1 PCVPLRLGR
10 QAEVDRRWQVR
21 EPVARCRGIPGGAA
35 RNRARHPRGIAQSGC
50 QDRRAGSQAQ
60 CPRSQGN
67 RGPYPHH
74 RRRSRA
80 AIEECGREPGFGRG
94 GSPDPRD
101 RQGGS
106 GLGHCRCAETCASR
120 PDRPGHSRAIP
131 EHRGQESVDA
141 AGEREIRFPDGAASD
156 AGMPGNR
163 RDSGQYAGT
172 HRSDQRSPRHP
183 QVPLPLQ
190 VQWLRSSRRSR
201 LFDGG
206 HGRHVG
212 HQRWWF
218 AGQDLERSA
227 ARNPQGCRACGL
239 SRRLHPRGLPVQLR
253 RRALQEI
260 AMPKKSWT
268 PEERKA
274 FGDKMKAR
282 RDAVKQASEVKKT
295 YTEFGTAGPEVKE
308 KVIHEVGVAMPRDEP
323 TPEMQTPDPTRPETI
338 PPNLFSGFT
347 KRLEY
352 FGDREGYR
360 RRWFNDSQGGTNIGM
375 ALKSGW
381 TFVERT
387 EVSLN
392 AAVTPR
398 NTDLGSRVSQYVG
411 TNHETGGA
419 LHAYLLEKPLWLCK
433 IHDEGPGSR
442 EAYHKALEAQIN
454 AGQIGRQ
461 PGDGREQVDK
471 YWPGFQATSVRTF
484 FGADQKKTRGE

>member
-1 PCVPLRLGR
+1 
-10 QAEVDRRWQVR
+10 
-21 EPVARCRGIPGGAA
+21 
-35 RNRARHPRGIAQSGC
+35 
-50 QDRRAGSQAQ
+50 
-60 CPRSQGN
+60 
-67 RGPYPHH
+67 
-74 RRRSRA
+74 
-80 AIEECGREPGFGRG
+80 
-94 GSPDPRD
+94 
-101 RQGGS
+101 
-106 GLGHCRCAETCASR
+106 
-120 PDRPGHSRAIP
+120 
-131 EHRGQESVDA
+131 GQESVDA
-141 AGEREIRFPDGAASD
+141 ASKREIRFPDGAASD

-163 RDSGQYAGT
+163 RDSGQHAGT

-183 QVPLPLQ
+183 QVPLSLQ

-323 TPEMQTPDPTRPETI
+323 TPEMQTPDPRLSRLISFLASP
-338 PPNLFSGFT
+338 SGSNT
-347 KRLEY
+347 SASAKATAVAGSTTVRAGPTSAWRSSPDGPL
-352 FGDREGYR
+352 
-360 RRWFNDSQGGTNIGM
+360 SS
-375 ALKSGW
+375 APKSL
-381 TFVERT
+381 
-387 EVSLN
+387 S
-392 AAVTPR
+392 
-398 NTDLGSRVSQYVG
+398 
-411 TNHETGGA
+411 
-419 LHAYLLEKPLWLCK
+419 
-433 IHDEGPGSR
+433 
-442 EAYHKALEAQIN
+442 
-454 AGQIGRQ
+454 
-461 PGDGREQVDK
+461 
-471 YWPGFQATSVRTF
+471 
-484 FGADQKKTRGE
+484 